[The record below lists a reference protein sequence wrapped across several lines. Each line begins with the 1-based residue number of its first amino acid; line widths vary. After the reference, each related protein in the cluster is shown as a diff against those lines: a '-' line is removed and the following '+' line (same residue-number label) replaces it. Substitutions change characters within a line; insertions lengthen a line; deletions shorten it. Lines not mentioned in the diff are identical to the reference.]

1 MVPEAEHC
9 ARTAPNQALEPT
21 PKSVRSYV
29 APATGRGSPPAFG
42 HSAMVKQ
49 GVTKIMENVM
59 PFGEVLEAVDKL
71 SLEEQEALVGV
82 LHRRLIE
89 RRREELAKDVQHA
102 QQEFEAGQCRPVT
115 AAELM
120 KEIVS

>member
-1 MVPEAEHC
+1 
-9 ARTAPNQALEPT
+9 
-21 PKSVRSYV
+21 
-29 APATGRGSPPAFG
+29 
-42 HSAMVKQ
+42 MVKQ

-89 RRREELAKDVQHA
+89 RRREELAKDVQQA
-102 QQEFEAGQCRPVT
+102 QQEFEAGQCRPGT

>member
-1 MVPEAEHC
+1 LTTLPSLPLRSEATNK
-9 ARTAPNQALEPT
+9 RIQ
-21 PKSVRSYV
+21 
-29 APATGRGSPPAFG
+29 PPRNKPHAADAWAFG

-49 GVTKIMENVM
+49 GVMKIMENVM

-89 RRREELAKDVQHA
+89 RRREELAKDVQQA
-102 QQEFEAGQCRPVT
+102 QQEFEAGQCRPVMP
-115 AAELM
+115 ADLM

>member
-1 MVPEAEHC
+1 
-9 ARTAPNQALEPT
+9 
-21 PKSVRSYV
+21 
-29 APATGRGSPPAFG
+29 
-42 HSAMVKQ
+42 MVKQ
-49 GVTKIMENVM
+49 GVTKIMESVM

-82 LHRRLIE
+82 LYRRLIE
-89 RRREELAKDVQHA
+89 RRREVLAKDVQHA